1 MIYDFLRWY
10 CIINAYPVQWLLFKR
25 KTYYENKAVQ
35 GKKIKGGA
43 LIISNH
49 YNMFD
54 YVLNMF
60 MLLPRK
66 LHIVAGEIGYSNKFI
81 AWGMQCFGGI
91 KCDRVMKSMRF
102 IDVSADLIKKG
113 KLVQIFPEGHNTED
127 GEMDKFKTSYLM
139 IALRAKS
146 PIVPIITD
154 GNYGFFKRAHVIIGK
169 PIILSDYCKSENP
182 SKEEIVALNEIV
194 YNKALSLRAQLKELG
209 GK

>member
-91 KCDRVMKSMRF
+91 KCDRIAKSLRF

-127 GEMDKFKTSYLM
+127 GEMDKFKTSYIM

-146 PIVPIITD
+146 PIIPIITD
-154 GNYGFFKRAHVIIGK
+154 GNYGFFKRAHVIIGT
-169 PIILSDYCKSENP
+169 PINLGDYCKSENP
-182 SKEEIVALNEIV
+182 TKEEIVALNEIV
-194 YNKALSLRAQLKELG
+194 YNKALELRAKLKELG